1 MNFALIV
8 TNLAGGGAE
17 RAMLNIAALLA
28 GRGHGVD
35 LILLEQAIEHTV
47 PDGVSLHVVTSADSK
62 LGHGW
67 LGKRIAAWRL
77 TQLWKTL
84 DARRPIDLTVTT
96 LPYCDEVVRHARL
109 PRVRYRIANTLS
121 AEIDRLARRDP
132 AKARRRL
139 DRYRA
144 VYDGQLLIAVSEG
157 VAADLRQRLGLC
169 ADIVAIYNPFD
180 FQRIRNL
187 AAMPET
193 DLPRRPY
200 VIHVGR
206 YSPQKRHDLL
216 FDAWKLAGLDMDLVL
231 LTEPAAG
238 LKRLIETKGLAG
250 KVTVAGFRANPFPW
264 IAQAEL
270 LVLCSDHEGLP
281 NVLVEALA
289 CGTRVVST
297 DCPSGP
303 HEILRGDLA
312 RWLVPMNDATALAK
326 RMHSA
331 LREARPQQ
339 AYELD
344 AFAAGTVA
352 ARYEALATVGR

>member
-35 LILLEQAIEHTV
+35 MILLEQVIEHTV
-47 PDGVSLHVVTSADSK
+47 AEGVSLHVVTSPGGK

-77 TQLWKTL
+77 AQLWKKL

-121 AEIDRLARRDP
+121 AEIDRLARHDP

-139 DRYRA
+139 ARYRA
-144 VYDGQLLIAVSEG
+144 IYGGQSLVAVSEG
-157 VAADLRQRLGLC
+157 VAADLRERLGLS
-169 ADIVAIYNPFD
+169 ADIATIYNPFD
-180 FQRIRNL
+180 FERIRQL
-187 AAMPET
+187 AGVPET
-193 DLPRRPY
+193 DLPKRPY

-206 YSPQKRHDLL
+206 FALQKRHDLL
-216 FDAWKLAGLDMDLVL
+216 LDAWKLAGLDMDLVL
-231 LTEPAAG
+231 LTDPAAG
-238 LKRLIETKGLAG
+238 LSHLIEAKGLAG
-250 KVTVAGFRANPFPW
+250 QVTLAGFRPNPFPW
-264 IAQAEL
+264 IAAAEL

-297 DCPSGP
+297 DCSSGP
-303 HEILRGDLA
+303 REVLRDELA
-312 RWLVPMNDATALAK
+312 RWLVPMNDAAALAA
-326 RMHSA
+326 RMCEA
-331 LREARPQQ
+331 LREARPRRPD
-339 AYELD
+339 ELD

-352 ARYEALATVGR
+352 ARYEALATGAH

>member
-35 LILLEQAIEHTV
+35 LILLEQVIEHTV
-47 PDGVSLHVVTSADSK
+47 PDDIRLHVLTPPGAK

-67 LGKRIAAWRL
+67 LGQRIAAWRL
-77 TQLWKTL
+77 ARLWKKL
-84 DARRPIDLTVTT
+84 DAGRPVDLTIST
-96 LPYCDEVVRHARL
+96 LPYCDAVVRLARL

-121 AEIDRLARRDP
+121 AEIDQLARRDP

-139 DRYRA
+139 ARYRA
-144 VYDGQLLIAVSEG
+144 IYDGQQLIAVSAG
-157 VAADLRQRLGLC
+157 VAADLRARLGLS
-169 ADIVAIYNPFD
+169 AGIAAIYNPFD
-180 FQRIRNL
+180 FERMRQL
-187 AAMPET
+187 AGEPER
-193 DLPRRPY
+193 DLPKRPY

-206 YSPQKRHDLL
+206 FAPQKRHDLL
-216 FDAWKLAGLDMDLVL
+216 LDAWKLAGLDMDLVL
-231 LTEPAAG
+231 LTEPADG
-238 LKRLIETKGLAG
+238 LSRLIEAKGLSG
-250 KVTVAGFRANPFPW
+250 QVTLAGFRPNPYPW
-264 IAQAEL
+264 IAAAEL

-303 HEILRGDLA
+303 REVLRGELA
-312 RWLVPMNDATALAK
+312 RWLVPMNDAAALAA
-326 RMHSA
+326 RMCEA
-331 LREARPQQ
+331 LRQARPRRPD
-339 AYELD
+339 ALV
-344 AFAAGTVA
+344 AFAASNVA
-352 ARYEALATVGR
+352 ERYEALAAGAR

>member
-28 GRGHGVD
+28 GKGHGVD
-35 LILLEQAIEHTV
+35 LILLERLIEHAV
-47 PDGVSLHVVTSADSK
+47 PDGISLHVVTPPDSE

-67 LGKRIAAWRL
+67 LGKRVAAWRL
-77 TQLWKTL
+77 AALWKRL
-84 DARRPIDLTVTT
+84 DARRPIDLTIST

-121 AEIDRLARRDP
+121 AEIELLARRDP

-144 VYDGQLLIAVSEG
+144 VYDAQSLIAVSDG
-157 VAADLRQRLGLC
+157 VATDLRQRLSLS
-169 ADIVAIYNPFD
+169 ADIATIYNPFG
-180 FQRIRNL
+180 FERIRQL
-187 AAMPET
+187 AGVPEP
-193 DLPRRPY
+193 DLPGRPY

-206 YSPQKRHDLL
+206 FAPQKRHDLL
-216 FDAWKLAGLDMDLVL
+216 LETWKLAGLELDLVL
-231 LTEPAAG
+231 LTDSAPG
-238 LKRLIETKGLAG
+238 LSRLIEAKGLAG
-250 KVTVAGFRANPFPW
+250 RVTVAGFRPNPFPW
-264 IAQAEL
+264 IAAAEL

-281 NVLVEALA
+281 NVLIEALA

-303 HEILRGDLA
+303 REILRGDLA
-312 RWLVPMNDATALAK
+312 RWLVPMNDAAALAK
-326 RMHSA
+326 CMRSA
-331 LREARPQQ
+331 LKEARPGPV
-339 AYELD
+339 ELD
-344 AFAAGTVA
+344 AFAAGAVA
-352 ARYEALATVGR
+352 ARYEALAAGAR

>member
-35 LILLEQAIEHTV
+35 LILLERVIEHTV
-47 PDGVSLHVVTSADSK
+47 PEGVSLHVVTDGK

-77 TQLWKTL
+77 AQLWKKL

-109 PRVRYRIANTLS
+109 PRTRYRIANTLS

-132 AKARRRL
+132 GKARRRL

-144 VYDGQLLIAVSEG
+144 VYDGQSLIAVSEG
-157 VAADLRQRLGLC
+157 VAADLRQRLGLS
-169 ADIVAIYNPFD
+169 ADIATIYNPFD
-180 FQRIRNL
+180 FQRIRHL
-187 AAMPET
+187 ATMPEP

-206 YSPQKRHDLL
+206 FAPQKRHDLL
-216 FDAWKLAGLDMDLVL
+216 LDAWKLAGLDMDLVL
-231 LTEPAAG
+231 LTDPAAG
-238 LKRLIETKGLAG
+238 LSRLIEAKGLAG
-250 KVTVAGFRANPFPW
+250 RVTVAGFHRNPFPW
-264 IAQAEL
+264 IAAAEL

-281 NVLVEALA
+281 NVLIEALA

-312 RWLVPMNDATALAK
+312 RWLVPMNDAAALAK
-326 RMHSA
+326 RMQSA
-331 LREARPQQ
+331 LLEARPQRPT
-339 AYELD
+339 ELD

-352 ARYEALATVGR
+352 VRYEALATGVR